1 MIGREEKV
9 IILIILIN
17 LFVTALY
24 LLWGLV
30 IWPRQVEKK
39 KQEVEYNRTNYI
51 IKAVVMFLCPLV
63 GPLFLLAGQLFY
75 YILFRQSVDLED
87 VIFSK
92 DRVETHLK
100 ADEERGRNMVS
111 IEEAIAISDK
121 SSLRTLMMNVIKG
134 KIEQSL
140 AAISLALNSED
151 SEASHYA
158 ASVLRDEL
166 NDFRATV
173 QNLYNEIQ
181 KEDDRQEEYLVLMI
195 DYMNRILVQ
204 NVFTSLEQST
214 FVYQMEEACEI
225 LYAKYP
231 EQMTSEFFEWISLRL
246 LAIKDY
252 EKTEKWSKRGKEEF
266 PKELSSYTCL
276 LKLYFTINDRENFF
290 STMDELKKSTVIIDS
305 ETLELIRIF
314 S

>member
-1 MIGREEKV
+1 MMGHEEQAIMII
-9 IILIILIN
+9 IILNLI
-17 LFVTALY
+17 VTVGY
-24 LLWGLV
+24 LLWGFV
-30 IWPRQVEKK
+30 IWPRRIKK
-39 KQEVEYNRTNYI
+39 KGLETEYNKTNFI
-51 IKAVVMFLCPLV
+51 IKAVIMLMCPLV
-63 GPLFLLAGQLFY
+63 GPMFLLSGQLFY
-75 YILFRQSVDLED
+75 YLLFRQSVDLED

-92 DRVETHLK
+92 ERVKTHLK

-121 SSLRTLMMNVIKG
+121 ESLRTLMMNVIKG
-134 KIEQSL
+134 EIEQSL
-140 AAISLALNSED
+140 AAIALALNSED

-166 NDFRATV
+166 NDFRTTV

-181 KEDDRQEEYLVLMI
+181 KEDEKQEEYLVMLI

-214 FVYQMEEACEI
+214 FVYKMEEVCEI
-225 LYAKYP
+225 LYEKYP
-231 EQMTSEFFEWISLRL
+231 DQMTSEFFEWISLRL
-246 LAIKDY
+246 LGIKDF
-252 EKTEKWSKRGKEEF
+252 EKTEKWSKRGKKAF

-276 LKLYFTINDRENFF
+276 LKLYFTIQDKEKFF
-290 STMDELKKSTVIIDS
+290 AIMDELKKSTIIINS
-305 ETLELIRIF
+305 ETLELIRLF